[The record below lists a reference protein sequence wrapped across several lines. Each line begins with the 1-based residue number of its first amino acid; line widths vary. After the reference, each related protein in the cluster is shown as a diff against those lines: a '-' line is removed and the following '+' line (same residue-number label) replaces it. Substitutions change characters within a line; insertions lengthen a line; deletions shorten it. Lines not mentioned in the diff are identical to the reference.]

1 MENQEEPFFIHRNI
15 VNNNLRT
22 RIALWELQKPFKDL
36 QQPDKFPPRKKPHSK
51 WQEILQHIL
60 HLCPSVLGLAWE
72 EVNQFPVLHSGWKR
86 KQNSFVMFCCIWS
99 CTSDWFLS
107 WMPWSIDGSNVIDWL
122 SGWSLPKT
130 LAGILMQ
137 KSVREIVKLWL
148 SWGRKLEA
156 GEYNLRGIYLR
167 PWERNGMRLLGKLG
181 HLKAPMNREEQD
193 KTYPQGQGRCVPRKD
208 LKKILN
214 FHISFFK

>member
-1 MENQEEPFFIHRNI
+1 
-15 VNNNLRT
+15 
-22 RIALWELQKPFKDL
+22 
-36 QQPDKFPPRKKPHSK
+36 
-51 WQEILQHIL
+51 
-60 HLCPSVLGLAWE
+60 
-72 EVNQFPVLHSGWKR
+72 
-86 KQNSFVMFCCIWS
+86 
-99 CTSDWFLS
+99 
-107 WMPWSIDGSNVIDWL
+107 MPWSIDGSNVIDWL

-181 HLKAPMNREEQD
+181 HLKAPMNREE
-193 KTYPQGQGRCVPRKD
+193 
-208 LKKILN
+208 
-214 FHISFFK
+214 